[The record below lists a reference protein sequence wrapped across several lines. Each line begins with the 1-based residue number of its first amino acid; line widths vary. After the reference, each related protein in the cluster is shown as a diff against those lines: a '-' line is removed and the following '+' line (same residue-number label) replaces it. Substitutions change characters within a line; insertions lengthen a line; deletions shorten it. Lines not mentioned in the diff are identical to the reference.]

1 MGAIVGLAI
10 SVLIGY
16 LIGRGKGLGGVGA
29 ALGLLGIIGWIIV
42 AVMKGNPQPPPGQP
56 PPQ

>member
-1 MGAIVGLAI
+1 MIIGLAI
-10 SVLIGY
+10 SVLIGW

-29 ALGLLGIIGWIIV
+29 ALGLLGVIGWIIV

-56 PPQ
+56 PQ